1 MARLAARAPHAA
13 TSPEFAAVVRDGLA
27 ASPKRLPPKYF
38 YDALGSA
45 LFDAISELP
54 WYEIT
59 RAEHRLLVRH
69 APAIAGTAA
78 TLVDL
83 GCGTAEKTAVLA
95 RAVVERGGRPRLH
108 LVDVSPAALD
118 GARRRLE
125 AIRGVTI
132 TTHEAEW
139 LEGLTSAARLGTADT
154 MLVAFFG
161 SNIGN
166 LEPAAAHAFL
176 GAVRAQ
182 LRPADHLLLG
192 TDLVKPA
199 HVLEAAYDDPLG
211 VTACFNRNVL
221 LRINRELGA
230 DFDLARF
237 QHRAVWNADASRVE
251 MHLVSRARHTVA
263 IPGAGCVVRFDL
275 GEPVVT
281 EHSYK
286 YRPGDVLGMGRAAG
300 FAPVMQWIER
310 RARFA
315 LTLLAAA

>member
-1 MARLAARAPHAA
+1 MARLAARAPHPAG
-13 TSPEFAAVVRDGLA
+13 SQEFAASVENGLA
-27 ASPKRLPPKYF
+27 ATPKRLPPKYF

-54 WYEIT
+54 WYDIT
-59 RAEHRLLVRH
+59 RAEHRLLERH
-69 APAIAGTAA
+69 AAAIAGSAT

-95 RAVVERGGRPRLH
+95 RAMAARGARPHLH
-108 LVDVSPAALD
+108 LVDVSPAALE

-125 AIRGVTI
+125 AVDGATI

-139 LEGLTSAARLGTADT
+139 LGGLASAAERRRDGP

-166 LEPAAAHAFL
+166 LEPAAADAFL
-176 GAVRAQ
+176 RAVRAQ
-182 LRPADHLLLG
+182 LLPADALLLG
-192 TDLVKPA
+192 ADLVKPA
-199 HVLEAAYDDPLG
+199 HLLEVAYDDPLG

-230 DFDLARF
+230 DFDLTTF
-237 QHRAVWNADASRVE
+237 EHRAVWNAKASRVE
-251 MHLVSRARHTVA
+251 MHLVSRTRQTVA
-263 IPGAGCVVRFDL
+263 IPGSRCVVRFDA
-275 GEPVVT
+275 GESLIT

-286 YRPGDVLGMGRAAG
+286 YRPGEVLAMGRAAG
-300 FAPVMQWIER
+300 FSPVRQWIER

-315 LTLLAAA
+315 LTLFGTA